1 MATCTVDFD
10 KTPSVFS
17 PGDKVTGNVKMQI
30 PDDDFKARKVRMEMI
45 GKAYTYW
52 EGNVKNNH
60 KIKNGDIARVR
71 HNCADHKGKIVYCRF
86 ETIVWKSDG
95 SKHDMPAGQ
104 HIFPFSFQL
113 PHWAPPSFEELFNP
127 ASVPGDLGF
136 IRYFIKVEIDRPWKF
151 DDKFITCITVL
162 PSIDLSLIPNSQVP
176 SKKHICEE
184 FGAVFLKSGLVKME
198 IRIPKQGY
206 VCGECILV
214 KILVDNKT
222 SKTFKKI
229 SLKLVQRVTYTGFR
243 DGFVNSQS
251 HPCIGNEK
259 EKVTYATRLNAQ
271 IRVEERKILEEIME
285 IKIEKNDK
293 EDLEKPIMVPPLPPS
308 TKTCEIIDVE
318 YFLKIKMS
326 TLGTLKSAVK
336 LELPF
341 IIGTAPVEKD
351 RKFDYKK
358 SVFGYAA
365 TVLKNRDVQKFAPLY
380 PVYKFD

>member
-1 MATCTVDFD
+1 MASCLIEFD
-10 KTPSVFS
+10 KSPIVFS
-17 PGDKVTGNVKMQI
+17 PGDKVIGNVKMQI
-30 PDDDFKARKVRMEMI
+30 PDEDFKARKVRMEMI

-60 KIKNGDIARVR
+60 KIKNSGDIARVR

-95 SKHDMPAGQ
+95 SKHEMPSGE

-113 PHWAPPSFEELFNP
+113 PHWAPPSFE
-127 ASVPGDLGF
+127 GDLGF

-151 DDKFITCITVL
+151 DDKFITCFTVL
-162 PSIDLSLIPNSQVP
+162 PSIDLSLIPNSQLP
-176 SKKHICEE
+176 SKKHTCEE
-184 FGAVFLKSGLVKME
+184 FGAVLWKGGLVKME
-198 IRIPKQGY
+198 IRLPKQGY
-206 VCGECILV
+206 VCGESIPV

-222 SKTFKKI
+222 SKSFKKI
-229 SLKLVQRVTYTGFR
+229 SLKLLQRITYTGFR

-251 HPCIGNEK
+251 HPCMGNEK

-271 IRVEERKILEEIME
+271 IRVEERKILEEIMDVR
-285 IKIEKNDK
+285 IEKNDK
-293 EDLEKPIMVPPLPPS
+293 IDMEKAIIVPPLPPS

-318 YFLKIKMS
+318 YFLKAKMS

-341 IIGTAPVEKD
+341 IIGTVPTDKD
-351 RKFDYKK
+351 RSFDYKK

-365 TVLKNRDVQKFAPLY
+365 TSLKNRDVQKYAPLY
-380 PVYKFD
+380 PVYKFI

>member
-1 MATCTVDFD
+1 MATCLVEFD
-10 KTPSVFS
+10 KSPTVFS

-30 PDDDFKARKVRMEMI
+30 PEDEFKARKVRMEMI

-95 SKHDMPAGQ
+95 SKNDMPSGQ

-113 PHWAPPSFEELFNP
+113 PHWAPPSFE
-127 ASVPGDLGF
+127 GDLGF

-151 DDKFITCITVL
+151 DDKFITCLTVL
-162 PSIDLSLIPNSQVP
+162 PSIDLSLIPNSLVP
-176 SKKHICEE
+176 SKKHICEQ
-184 FGAVFLKSGLVKME
+184 FGVVLCKSGLVKME
-198 IRIPKQGY
+198 VRLPKQGF
-206 VCGECILV
+206 VCGEGIPV
-214 KILVDNKT
+214 KIVVDNKS
-222 SKTFKKI
+222 SKTFSKI
-229 SLKLVQRVTYTGFR
+229 SLKVLQRVTYTGFR

-271 IRVEERKILEEIME
+271 IRVEERKVLEEIVE
-285 IKIEKNDK
+285 IKISKNEKDEVDK
-293 EDLEKPIMVPPLPPS
+293 SITIPPLPPS

-318 YFLKIKMS
+318 YFLKVKMS
-326 TLGTLKSAVK
+326 TLGTLKSAMK

-341 IIGTAPVEKD
+341 IIGTVPIDKD

-380 PVYKFD
+380 PVYKFE